1 MLSRVERL
9 QPVLCGINYGPLAVA
24 IAGAMWACDGIFRP
38 YVSTRMNAEAVV
50 AWEHI
55 VSLVPLS
62 PLIFHYL
69 IKERKALGLRQWLW
83 LFVIGVGGDALANT
97 FITLGYSLGHLALV
111 ALLQQSQ
118 PVFGL
123 LGACLVLREDFH
135 AKVAIPLSLAA
146 FVGLYLMMW
155 PYAKEARH
163 EHASEAWDGLKAGA
177 YGLSAAIIWAS
188 ETVIGRWLLQYS
200 TPTLTTLELLVYRQ
214 FIGLLSL
221 VTYVYVLSA
230 RPLCGLSGM
239 ECLHDTQPTP
249 WQAAVIGLLAFI
261 ELSSH
266 FIYYIGLSCTPAG
279 VSVIMELTNPLLVLT
294 VVPILTTLFD
304 PQYERVPLEGEQ
316 IVGALI
322 LTASTALLGLH
333 SAIVDGDEPH
343 GLTVKAGQGWTP
355 APTTEDVEMVVCSA
369 VCAEEETPAGQETEA
384 HLETQTACDTPSP
397 ARQRLCSLA
406 AQPSPS
412 AHSKPGCLSGL
423 PPRLSPAPSPPA
435 MPAGPTGEGN
445 GVVLRAHSS
454 SRRHT
459 IPPQAAVELE
469 A

>member
-1 MLSRVERL
+1 MLGHVERL
-9 QPVLCGINYGPLAVA
+9 QPVFCGINYGPLAVA
-24 IAGAMWACDGIFRP
+24 FAGAMWACDGIFRP

-55 VSLVPLS
+55 VSLLPLS

-83 LFVIGVGGDALANT
+83 LFVIGVGGDAVANT

-135 AKVAIPLSLAA
+135 AKVAIPLSLIA
-146 FVGLYLMMW
+146 FLGLYLMMW

-163 EHASEAWDGLKAGA
+163 EHADDAWDGLKAGA
-177 YGLSAAIIWAS
+177 YGLGAAVIWAS

-200 TPTLTTLELLVYRQ
+200 RPTLTTLELLVYRQ
-214 FIGLLSL
+214 FIGLVSL
-221 VTYVYVLSA
+221 VTYVYVISA
-230 RPLCGLSGM
+230 RPLCELSHM
-239 ECLHDTQPTP
+239 ECLHDTQPTIG
-249 WQAAVIGLLAFI
+249 QAAVIGLLAFI

-266 FIYYIGLSCTPAG
+266 LIYYIGLSCTPAG

-333 SAIVDGDEPH
+333 SAMVEGDEPH
-343 GLTVKAGQGWTP
+343 GLVVKAQGWTP
-355 APTTEDVEMVVCSA
+355 APTDDVEMA
-369 VCAEEETPAGQETEA
+369 VCGPTSAAEDETSPEPQQQAESSTEA
-384 HLETQTACDTPSP
+384 PRVGDGAPATSPVPPPTAP
-397 ARQRLCSLA
+397 RFRLLA
-406 AQPSPS
+406 
-412 AHSKPGCLSGL
+412 LLGL
-423 PPRLSPAPSPPA
+423 APRLSPVSPPA
-435 MPAGPTGEGN
+435 TTAADAMAETANGGPMSVPRT
-445 GVVLRAHSS
+445 SS
-454 SRRHT
+454 SARRHT
-459 IPPQAAVELE
+459 LPPHAELE
-469 A
+469 T